1 MEIIRP
7 KSSSHDRGLP
17 MTRYPSPWPAG
28 FALALLLPL
37 PAAAQETPSDTVTGT
52 ELTVYNENLALV
64 EEQRRISLD
73 EGVSDVSYR
82 DVAARLQPTSV
93 TFRSLRD
100 PEGTSVLEQNFEYDL
115 VSSDRLLQKY
125 IDHTI
130 AVELEDG
137 SRQEGELLSTEG
149 GVVLRTDGGVRV
161 LSRDQVRSFDFPE
174 LPGGLR
180 TRPTLVW
187 TVRAEQGG
195 SHPTELAYL
204 TEGMGWQADY
214 VVELGRDDESMSL
227 RGWVTLDNESGKTY
241 EGARLKLVAGDIH
254 RAADERRRA
263 RDVMLEAARAGAP
276 QQVDSRSFFEYHLY
290 EITRPVTVENR
301 QTKQI
306 EFVTAERVDA
316 EKRFVYRGTRASW
329 GGSRRIDPEYGA
341 DTGNEA
347 VEVYLHFRTS
357 EEAGLDRRLPAG
369 RVRVYQEDVD
379 GSSLL
384 IGEDRIDHTPKDE
397 DVQLTVGQAFDLVGE
412 RVRTDYRRISDDVV
426 EEDIEIRLR
435 NRKSDEDVTIRVV
448 EPMYRASDWTITRER
463 MNGEPVE
470 HERLDSH
477 RVEWQVP
484 VAAGEEATLTYTV
497 RYRW

>member
-1 MEIIRP
+1 
-7 KSSSHDRGLP
+7 
-17 MTRYPSPWPAG
+17 MTRHLRPMA
-28 FALALLLPL
+28 AAVALTLAL
-37 PAAAQETPSDTVTGT
+37 PATAVAQQAPPDTATGT

-64 EEQRRISLD
+64 KETRRIRLE

-82 DVAARLQPTSV
+82 DVAARLEPTSV

-100 PEGTSVLEQNFEYDL
+100 PEGTAVLEQNFEYDL

-125 IDHTI
+125 VDHDIT
-130 AVELEDG
+130 VEMEDG
-137 SRQEGELLSTEG
+137 SRQQGELLSTEG
-149 GVVLRTDGGVRV
+149 GVVLRTDSGVRV
-161 LSRDQVRSFDFPE
+161 LSRDQVRSFGFPE

-187 TVRAEQGG
+187 TVRAEEGG
-195 SHPTELAYL
+195 SHSTELSYL
-204 TEGMGWQADY
+204 TEGMGWRADY

-241 EGARLKLVAGDIH
+241 GDARLKLVAGDIH
-254 RAADERRRA
+254 RAPEDRRRA
-263 RDVMLEAARAGAP
+263 RDVMLEAAQAAP
-276 QQVDSRSFFEYHLY
+276 DQVDSRSFFEYHLY
-290 EITRPVTVENR
+290 EITRPVTVEDR

-306 EFVTAERVDA
+306 EFVTAERVQA

-329 GGSRRIDPEYGA
+329 AGSRRVDPEYGA
-341 DTGNEA
+341 DTGNQK
-347 VEVYLHFRTS
+347 VEVYLNFRTG

-384 IGEDRIDHTPKDE
+384 IGEDRIDHTPKGE

-412 RVRTDYRRISDDVV
+412 RVRTDYRRISDDVI
-426 EEDIEIRLR
+426 EEDIEIQLR
-435 NRKSDEDVTIRVV
+435 NRKSEEDVTIRVV
-448 EPMYRASDWTITRER
+448 EPMYRASDWTITRETLD
-463 MNGEPVE
+463 GEPVE

-477 RVEWQVP
+477 RVEWRVP

-497 RYRW
+497 RYGW

>member
-1 MEIIRP
+1 
-7 KSSSHDRGLP
+7 
-17 MTRYPSPWPAG
+17 MTRIHRFRASI
-28 FALALLLPL
+28 LATILLL
-37 PAAAQETPSDTVTGT
+37 PAAALGQEGTPPDTTHDT
-52 ELTVYNENLALV
+52 ELTVYNEDLALV
-64 EEQRRISLD
+64 KERREIRLE
-73 EGVSDVSYR
+73 EGVGDVSYR
-82 DVAARLQPTSV
+82 DVAAELQPTSV

-100 PEGTSVLEQNFEYDL
+100 PEGTAVLEQNFEYDL

-125 IDHTI
+125 VDHDI
-130 AVELEDG
+130 VVETEDG

-149 GVVLRTDGGVRV
+149 GVVLRTADGVRV
-161 LSRDQVRSFDFPE
+161 LSRDQVRSFGFPE

-187 TVRAEQGG
+187 TVRAEEGG
-195 SHPTELAYL
+195 AHPTELSYL
-204 TEGMGWQADY
+204 TGGMGWQADY

-227 RGWVTLDNESGKTY
+227 RGWVTLDNRSGKTY
-241 EGARLKLVAGDIH
+241 RDARLKLVAGDIH
-254 RAADERRRA
+254 RAADDRRRA
-263 RDVMLEAARAGAP
+263 GQVVLEAARAAVP
-276 QQVDSRSFFEYHLY
+276 DQVESRSFFEYHLY

-306 EFVTAERVDA
+306 EFVSAERVRA

-341 DTGNEA
+341 DTGNQK
-347 VEVYLHFRTS
+347 VEVYLNFRTS

-369 RVRVYQEDVD
+369 RVRIYQEDVD

-397 DVQLTVGQAFDLVGE
+397 EVQLAVGQAFDLVGE

-448 EPMYRASDWTITRER
+448 EPMYRASDWTITGER
-463 MNGEPVE
+463 LDGESVG
-470 HERLDSH
+470 HEELDSH

>member
-1 MEIIRP
+1 
-7 KSSSHDRGLP
+7 
-17 MTRYPSPWPAG
+17 MTRHRRPWIAAL
-28 FALALLLPL
+28 ALALLAPI
-37 PAAAQETPSDTVTGT
+37 PAPSQEAVPPDTTAGT

-64 EEQRRISLD
+64 KERRSIQLT
-73 EGVSDVSYR
+73 EGVGDVSYR

-100 PEGTSVLEQNFEYDL
+100 PGGTAVLEQNFEYDL

-125 IDHTI
+125 IDHAI
-130 AVELEDG
+130 VVETDDG
-137 SRQEGELLSTEG
+137 SRQEGDLLSTEG
-149 GVVLRTDGGVRV
+149 GVVLRTEGGVRV
-161 LSRDQVRSFDFPE
+161 LSRDQVRSFRFPE

-195 SHPTELAYL
+195 RHPTELSYL

-214 VVELGRDDESMSL
+214 VVELGPDDRSVSL

-241 EGARLKLVAGDIH
+241 RDARLKLVAGDIH
-254 RAADERRRA
+254 RAPEDRRRA
-263 RDVMLEAARAGAP
+263 RDITLEAARAAAP
-276 QQVDSRSFFEYHLY
+276 DQVDSRSFFEYHLY
-290 EITRPVTVENR
+290 EIARPVTVEDR

-306 EFVTAERVDA
+306 EFVAAERVRA
-316 EKRFVYRGTRASW
+316 EKRFVFRGTRASW
-329 GGSRRIDPEYGA
+329 SGSRRIDPEYGT
-341 DTGNEA
+341 DTGNRA
-347 VEVYLHFRTS
+347 VEVHLSFRTS

-369 RVRVYQEDVD
+369 RIRVYQEDVD

-397 DVQLTVGQAFDLVGE
+397 EVQLTVGQAFDLVGE
-412 RVRTDYRRISDDVV
+412 RVRTDYRRISSEVV

-435 NRKSDEDVTIRVV
+435 NRKPGEDVTIRVV
-448 EPMYRASDWTITRER
+448 EPMYRASDWTITREGLE
-463 MNGEPVE
+463 GEPVE
-470 HERLDSH
+470 HGRLDSH

-484 VAAGEEATLTYTV
+484 VTAGEEATLTYTV

>member
-1 MEIIRP
+1 
-7 KSSSHDRGLP
+7 
-17 MTRYPSPWPAG
+17 MTRHIRSWIAATVLALVVSVPAG
-28 FALALLLPL
+28 AQQ
-37 PAAAQETPSDTVTGT
+37 AAPDTATGT

-64 EEQRRISLD
+64 KERRRIRLD

-100 PEGTSVLEQNFEYDL
+100 PGGTTVVEQNFEYDL

-130 AVELEDG
+130 AVETEDG

-149 GVVLRTDGGVRV
+149 GVVLRTDSGVRV
-161 LSRDQVRSFDFPE
+161 LSRDHVRSFGFPE
-174 LPGGLR
+174 LPGGLS

-195 SHPTELAYL
+195 SHATELAYL

-214 VVELGRDDESMSL
+214 VVELGQEDESMSL
-227 RGWVTLDNESGKTY
+227 RGWVTLENESGKTY
-241 EGARLKLVAGDIH
+241 GDARLKLVAGDIN
-254 RAADERRRA
+254 RAAEDRRRA
-263 RDVMLEAARAGAP
+263 RDAMVEAARAAAP
-276 QQVDSRSFFEYHLY
+276 QQVDARSFFEYHLY

-306 EFVTAERVDA
+306 EFVTAERVEA
-316 EKRFVYRGTRASW
+316 EKRFVYRGTQASW
-329 GGSRRIDPEYGA
+329 GGSRRIDPDFGTESGS
-341 DTGNEA
+341 EA
-347 VEVYLHFRTS
+347 VDVHLHFRTS
-357 EEAGLDRRLPAG
+357 EEAGLGRRLPAG

-397 DVQLTVGQAFDLVGE
+397 EVQLTVGRAFDLVGQ
-412 RVRTDYRRISDDVV
+412 RVRTDYRRIGDDVI

-435 NRKSDEDVTIRVV
+435 NRKSEEDVTIRVV
-448 EPMYRASDWTITRER
+448 EPMYRASDWSIVRER
-463 MNGEPVE
+463 LNGEPVE

-477 RVEWQVP
+477 RVEWQLP
-484 VAAGEEATLTYTV
+484 VAVGEEATLTYTV